1 MYPYETPSAD
11 LGFYHSWKLPMS
23 NLLIK
28 KLINYAHPY
37 RWSAYQGIGALL
49 VVNLL
54 SVYIPFLIRD
64 GIDRLKTNL
73 DYGHIIYLALLVI
86 GLASIAWVVRMV
98 SRLLIFGL
106 GRRVQADLK
115 QRIFEHVS
123 NLDTS
128 YFITTTVG
136 DLISRSTSDVENI
149 MRLMGFSLLS
159 IFNIIFAYAFTL
171 PAMLSI
177 NVRLTLLALSIYP
190 VMLLTVKLFSGRLRQ
205 EQVDVQE
212 RLSDL
217 SELIQEDM
225 SGITLIKIYAQE
237 ESERRAFAEQNK
249 AVFDSNLR
257 LAQSRNTVF
266 PIIQGLASISLLMLL
281 WQGSQA
287 IASGEIQVGGFLA
300 LIIYAQNL
308 IFPTALLGFTITA
321 FQRGEVSIDRVE
333 AIMTAE
339 SKIFDTPQSIDP
351 GHTLTGKIEARQL
364 TFTYP
369 GAKVPA
375 LKNVNFKIDP
385 GERVAIV
392 GPIGSGKS
400 TLVNV
405 LPRLLNVQAGQLFI
419 DGFDVTDLTLESLR
433 RSITYVPQESFLFST
448 SIANNIRYG
457 DPAASEMAV
466 VKAAQQ
472 GQIHPEIVNFPQ
484 QYETL
489 VGERGI
495 TLSGGQRQRTSLARA
510 LLVDAPILI
519 LDDALSSVDNQ
530 TATAI
535 LENLAA
541 GTKKKT
547 VIFVS
552 HQLSAA
558 AMADRILVMD
568 RGEIV
573 QSGSHQDLIDKE
585 GLYRWLWSQ
594 NQLAEMLS

>member
-1 MYPYETPSAD
+1 MANPRLQKLLQYVYPYRLSV
-11 LGFYHSWKLPMS
+11 W
-23 NLLIK
+23 
-28 KLINYAHPY
+28 
-37 RWSAYQGIGALL
+37 QGVGALL

-64 GIDRLKTNL
+64 AIDHLKV
-73 DYGHIIYLALLVI
+73 DFKYEDIVHLALLTI
-86 GLASIAWVVRMV
+86 LLASIVWIARMV
-98 SRLLIFGL
+98 SRLLIFGV

-115 QRIFEHVS
+115 QRIFEHIS
-123 NLDTS
+123 HLDGA
-128 YFITTTVG
+128 YFATTTVG
-136 DLISRSTSDVENI
+136 DLINRSTSDVENI

-177 NVRLTLLALSIYP
+177 SVRLSLLALAIYP
-190 VMLLTVKLFSGRLRQ
+190 VMLITVQMFSGRLRQ
-205 EQVDVQE
+205 EQVEVQE

-237 ESERRAFAEQNK
+237 ENERQAFADLNK
-249 AVFDSNLR
+249 KVFDSNLR

-266 PIIQGLASISLLMLL
+266 PIIQGLASISLLVLL

-287 IASGEIQVGGFLA
+287 IASNEIQVGGFLA

-333 AIMTAE
+333 SIMTAKSQIVDLPDSLVVE
-339 SKIFDTPQSIDP
+339 S
-351 GHTLTGKIEARQL
+351 LTGKIQAQNL
-364 TFTYP
+364 SFTYP
-369 GAKVPA
+369 GADQPA
-375 LKNVNFKIDP
+375 LRNLNFVIQP
-385 GERVAIV
+385 GESIAIV

-400 TLVNV
+400 TLVNII
-405 LPRLLNVQAGQLFI
+405 PRLLNVSAGELFVDDI
-419 DGFDVTDLTLESLR
+419 DVTALTLDSLR
-433 RSITYVPQESFLFST
+433 QAITFVPQESFLFST

-457 DPAASEMAV
+457 APLATDELVLTAAKQS
-466 VKAAQQ
+466 
-472 GQIHPEIVNFPQ
+472 QIHPEIVNFPR

-495 TLSGGQRQRTSLARA
+495 TLSGGQRQRTSIARA

-530 TATAI
+530 TAATI
-535 LENLAA
+535 LQNLAE
-541 GTKKKT
+541 GTQRKT
-547 VIFVS
+547 VLFVS

-558 AMADRILVMD
+558 ALADRILVMD
-568 RGEIV
+568 KGEIV
-573 QSGSHQDLIDKE
+573 QTGTHSKLIDQP
-585 GLYRWLWSQ
+585 GLYQWLWSQ
-594 NQLAEMLS
+594 NQLEEMLS

>member
-1 MYPYETPSAD
+1 MANPR
-11 LGFYHSWKLPMS
+11 LQ
-23 NLLIK
+23 
-28 KLINYAHPY
+28 KLIAYAQPY
-37 RWSAYQGIGALL
+37 RLTVYQGVGALL
-49 VVNLL
+49 IVNLL

-64 GIDRLKTNL
+64 GIDHLRTEFKYE
-73 DYGHIIYLALLVI
+73 DIVHIALLVI
-86 GLASIAWVVRMV
+86 LLASLAWIVRMT
-98 SRLLIFGL
+98 SRLLIFGI

-123 NLDTS
+123 QLDMG
-128 YFITTTVG
+128 YFATTTVG
-136 DLISRSTSDVENI
+136 DLINRSTSDVENI

-171 PAMLSI
+171 PAMLLI
-177 NVRLTLLALSIYP
+177 NVRLTLLALAIYP
-190 VMLLTVKLFSGRLRQ
+190 IMLMTVQLFSGRLRE
-205 EQVDVQE
+205 EQVIVQE

-225 SGITLIKIYAQE
+225 SGITMIKIYAQE
-237 ESERRAFAEQNK
+237 ENERRAFAERNQ
-249 AVFDSNLR
+249 AVFESNLR

-266 PIIQGLASISLLMLL
+266 PIIQGLASISLLALL

-308 IFPTALLGFTITA
+308 IFPTALMGFTITA
-321 FQRGEVSIDRVE
+321 FQRGEVSVDRVE
-333 AIMTAE
+333 SIMTSE
-339 SKIFDTPQSIDP
+339 SQIVDSPQSIDP
-351 GHTLTGKIEARQL
+351 GVVFKGKIEARNL
-364 TFTYP
+364 SFTYP
-369 GAKVPA
+369 GATVPA
-375 LKNVNFKIDP
+375 LRNLNFTILP
-385 GERVAIV
+385 GERIAVV

-400 TLVNV
+400 TLANA
-405 LPRLLNVQAGQLFI
+405 LPRLLNVSSDQLFI
-419 DGFDVTDLTLESLR
+419 DGFDVTMLTLDSLR
-433 RSITYVPQESFLFST
+433 RSITYVPQESFLFSALI
-448 SIANNIRYG
+448 SDNIRYG
-457 DPAASEMAV
+457 EPGATQERV
-466 VKAAQQ
+466 IQAAQQ
-472 GQIHPEIVNFPQ
+472 GQIHPEIMNFPQ
-484 QYETL
+484 KYETL

-541 GTKKKT
+541 GTQRKT

-558 AMADRILVMD
+558 ASADRILVMD
-568 RGEIV
+568 KGAIV
-573 QSGSHQDLIDKE
+573 QMGTHAELIDQK
-585 GLYRWLWSQ
+585 GLYQWLWSQ
-594 NQLAEMLS
+594 NQLAEMLN

>member
-1 MYPYETPSAD
+1 MANPR
-11 LGFYHSWKLPMS
+11 LQ
-23 NLLIK
+23 
-28 KLINYAHPY
+28 KLIDYLRPY
-37 RWSAYQGIGALL
+37 KLTVYQGIGALL

-54 SVYIPFLIRD
+54 SVYIPFLIR
-64 GIDRLKTNL
+64 GAIDQLKN
-73 DYGHIIYLALLVI
+73 DFSYGSVVNSSLLTI
-86 GLASIAWVVRMV
+86 FLASIVWVVRMT
-98 SRLLIFGL
+98 SRLLLFGV

-123 NLDTS
+123 NLDTA
-128 YFITTTVG
+128 YFSTTTVG
-136 DLISRSTSDVENI
+136 DLINRSTSDVENI

-159 IFNIIFAYAFTL
+159 IFNIIFAYAFTI

-177 NVRLTLLALSIYP
+177 SLRLTLLALAVYP
-190 VMLLTVKLFSGRLRQ
+190 IMLITVQLFSGRLRQ
-205 EQVDVQE
+205 EQVVVQE

-237 ESERRAFAEQNK
+237 ENERQAFAERNK
-249 AVFDSNLR
+249 QVFESNLR

-333 AIMTAE
+333 SIMAAE
-339 SKIFDTPQSIDP
+339 SQIKDHSYSEAPAA
-351 GHTLTGKIEARQL
+351 LAGKIEARHL
-364 TFTYP
+364 FFTYP
-369 GAKVPA
+369 GADRPA
-375 LKNVNFKIDP
+375 LKDLNFVIQP
-385 GERVAIV
+385 GERIAIV
-392 GPIGSGKS
+392 GPIGAGKS
-400 TLVNV
+400 TLVNA
-405 LPRLLNVQAGQLFI
+405 LPRLLNVPAGALFI
-419 DGFDVTDLTLESLR
+419 DDWDVTAITLDSLR
-433 RSITYVPQESFLFST
+433 RGITFVPQESFLFST

-457 DPAASEMAV
+457 EPTATDERVESAAKQS
-466 VKAAQQ
+466 
-472 GQIHPEIVNFPQ
+472 QIHPEVVNFPDR
-484 QYETL
+484 YHTL

-495 TLSGGQRQRTSLARA
+495 TLSGGQRQRTSIARS
-510 LLVDAPILI
+510 LLIDAPILI

-530 TATAI
+530 TATKI

-541 GTKKKT
+541 GTQRKT
-547 VIFVS
+547 VLFVS

-558 AMADRILVMD
+558 ALADRILVMD
-568 RGEIV
+568 KGSIV
-573 QSGSHQDLIDKE
+573 QIGTHSELIGQP
-585 GLYRWLWSQ
+585 GLYQWLWSQ
-594 NQLAEMLS
+594 NQLEEMLS

>member
-1 MYPYETPSAD
+1 MANPRLQKLLAYVYPYRLTV
-11 LGFYHSWKLPMS
+11 W
-23 NLLIK
+23 
-28 KLINYAHPY
+28 
-37 RWSAYQGIGALL
+37 QGVGTLL

-64 GIDRLKTNL
+64 AIDHLKV
-73 DYGHIIYLALLVI
+73 DFKYQDIVWVALLI
-86 GLASIAWVVRMV
+86 TLFASIAWVARMA
-98 SRLLIFGL
+98 SRLLIFGV

-123 NLDTS
+123 NLDGA
-128 YFITTTVG
+128 YFATTTVG
-136 DLISRSTSDVENI
+136 DLINRSTSDVENI

-171 PAMLSI
+171 PAMLII

-190 VMLLTVKLFSGRLRQ
+190 IMLITVQMFSGRLRQ
-205 EQVDVQE
+205 EQVEVQE

-237 ESERRAFAEQNK
+237 ETERQAFAQLNQK
-249 AVFDSNLR
+249 VFDSNLR

-266 PIIQGLASISLLMLL
+266 PIIQGLASISLLALL

-333 AIMTAE
+333 SIMAAK
-339 SKIFDTPQSIDP
+339 SQIVDVSDSIDP
-351 GHTLTGKIEARQL
+351 GKLLGKIEAQNL
-364 TFTYP
+364 SFTYP
-369 GAKVPA
+369 GAEKPA
-375 LKNVNFKIDP
+375 LRNLNFVIHP
-385 GERVAIV
+385 GERIAIV

-400 TLVNV
+400 TLVNTI
-405 LPRLLNVQAGQLFI
+405 PRLLNVPAGELFV
-419 DGFDVTDLTLESLR
+419 DDVDVTELTLDSLR
-433 RSITYVPQESFLFST
+433 RAITFVPQESFLFST
-448 SIANNIRYG
+448 SVANNIRYG
-457 DPAASEMAV
+457 DPLATDDQVLIAAKQS
-466 VKAAQQ
+466 
-472 GQIHPEIVNFPQ
+472 QIHPEIVNFPH

-495 TLSGGQRQRTSLARA
+495 TLSGGQRQRTSIARA

-535 LENLAA
+535 LQNLAE
-541 GTKKKT
+541 GTQRKT
-547 VIFVS
+547 VVFVS

-558 AMADRILVMD
+558 ALADRILVMD
-568 RGEIV
+568 KGEIV
-573 QSGSHQDLIDKE
+573 QSGTHSELIDRK
-585 GLYRWLWSQ
+585 GLYQWLWSQ
-594 NQLAEMLS
+594 NQLEEMLT

>member
-1 MYPYETPSAD
+1 MYPYKTPSAD

-23 NLLIK
+23 NSIIK

-64 GIDRLKTNL
+64 GIDQLKTNL

-351 GHTLTGKIEARQL
+351 GRTLTGKIEARQL

-392 GPIGSGKS
+392 GPIGAGKS

-457 DPAASEMAV
+457 DPVASEMAV

-472 GQIHPEIVNFPQ
+472 SQIHPEIVNFPQ

-541 GTKKKT
+541 GTQKKT

-573 QSGSHQDLIDKE
+573 QSGSHQDLIDQE

>member
-1 MYPYETPSAD
+1 
-11 LGFYHSWKLPMS
+11 MS
-23 NLLIK
+23 NSLVK
-28 KLINYAHPY
+28 KLLAYAHPY
-37 RWSAYQGIGALL
+37 RWSAYQGVAALL

-54 SVYIPFLIRD
+54 SVYIPLLIRD
-64 GIDRLKTNL
+64 GIDHLKTNL
-73 DYGHIIYLALLVI
+73 DYGHIVYLAILVI
-86 GLASIAWVVRMV
+86 GLASIAWIVRMV

-123 NLDTS
+123 NLDIA
-128 YFITTTVG
+128 YFSTTTVG

-190 VMLLTVKLFSGRLRQ
+190 VMLMTVQLFSRRLRQ

-237 ESERRAFAEQNK
+237 DNERRAFARRNK

-266 PIIQGLASISLLMLL
+266 PIIQGLASISLLVLL

-287 IASGEIQVGGFLA
+287 IASGELQVGGFLA

-333 AIMTAE
+333 AIMTAQPQ
-339 SKIFDTPQSIDP
+339 IFDTPQSIDP
-351 GHTLTGKIEARQL
+351 GRVLTGKIEAQHL
-364 TFTYP
+364 SFTYP
-369 GAKVPA
+369 GAETPA
-375 LKNVNFKIDP
+375 LKDVSFRINP

-392 GPIGSGKS
+392 GPIGAGKS
-400 TLVNV
+400 TLVNA
-405 LPRLLNVQAGQLFI
+405 LPRLLNVPGGQLFV
-419 DGFDVTDLTLESLR
+419 DDFDVTELTLESLR

-457 DPAASEMAV
+457 EPLAEDSAVIAAAR
-466 VKAAQQ
+466 Q

-541 GTKKKT
+541 GTQKKT

-573 QSGSHQDLIDKE
+573 QSGSHQDLITKD
-585 GLYRWLWSQ
+585 GLYSWLWSQ

>member
-1 MYPYETPSAD
+1 
-11 LGFYHSWKLPMS
+11 MS
-23 NLLIK
+23 NPLIK
-28 KLINYAHPY
+28 KLLAYAHPY
-37 RWSAYQGIGALL
+37 RLSAYQGIAALL

-54 SVYIPFLIRD
+54 SVYIPLLIRD

-73 DYGHIIYLALLVI
+73 DYGYIIYLAILVI
-86 GLASIAWVVRMV
+86 GLASVTWIVRMA

-106 GRRVQADLK
+106 GRRVQADMK

-123 NLDTS
+123 NLDIA
-128 YFITTTVG
+128 YFSTTTVG

-190 VMLLTVKLFSGRLRQ
+190 VMLMTVQLFSRRLRQ

-237 ESERRAFAEQNK
+237 DNERRAFAERNK
-249 AVFDSNLR
+249 DVFDSNLR

-266 PIIQGLASISLLMLL
+266 PIIQGLASVSLLVLL

-287 IASGEIQVGGFLA
+287 IASGELQVGGFLA

-333 AIMTAE
+333 AIMT
-339 SKIFDTPQSIDP
+339 SQPQIFDTPQSIDP
-351 GHTLTGKIEARQL
+351 GRVLMGKIEAHHL
-364 TFTYP
+364 SFTYP
-369 GAKVPA
+369 GAATPA
-375 LKNVNFKIDP
+375 LKDVSFQIHP

-392 GPIGSGKS
+392 GPIGAGKS
-400 TLVNV
+400 TLVNA
-405 LPRLLNVQAGQLFI
+405 LPRLLNVPAAQLFI
-419 DGFDVTDLTLESLR
+419 DDFDVTELTLESLR

-457 DPAASEMAV
+457 EPLAEDAAV
-466 VKAAQQ
+466 IAAARQ

-541 GTKKKT
+541 GTQKKT

-573 QSGSHQDLIDKE
+573 QSGSHQDLITKD
-585 GLYRWLWSQ
+585 GLYSWLWSQ

>member
-1 MYPYETPSAD
+1 MANPRLQKLLDYLYPYRLTV
-11 LGFYHSWKLPMS
+11 W
-23 NLLIK
+23 
-28 KLINYAHPY
+28 
-37 RWSAYQGIGALL
+37 QGIGALL

-54 SVYIPFLIRD
+54 SVYVPFLIRD
-64 GIDRLKTNL
+64 AINHLKTGFKYTDIMN
-73 DYGHIIYLALLVI
+73 LALLTI
-86 GLASIAWVVRMV
+86 LLASIIWVVRMV
-98 SRLLIFGL
+98 SRLLIFGI

-123 NLDTS
+123 NLDGA
-128 YFITTTVG
+128 YFATTTVG
-136 DLISRSTSDVENI
+136 DLINRSTSDVENI

-159 IFNIIFAYAFTL
+159 IFNIIFAYGFTL
-171 PAMLSI
+171 PTMLVI

-190 VMLLTVKLFSGRLRQ
+190 IMLITVQMFSGRLRQ
-205 EQVDVQE
+205 EQVEVQE

-237 ESERRAFAEQNK
+237 DTERQAFAQLNK
-249 AVFDSNLR
+249 KVFDSNLR

-287 IASGEIQVGGFLA
+287 IASGEIDVGDFLS

-333 AIMTAE
+333 SIMAAE
-339 SKIFDTPQSIDP
+339 SQIVDASGSIDP
-351 GHTLTGKIEARQL
+351 GQLQGKITAQNL
-364 TFTYP
+364 SFTYP
-369 GAKVPA
+369 GADRPA
-375 LKNVNFKIDP
+375 LRNLNFVIQP
-385 GERVAIV
+385 GERIAIV

-400 TLVNV
+400 TLVNTI
-405 LPRLLNVQAGQLFI
+405 PRLLDVPAGELYV
-419 DGFDVTDLTLESLR
+419 DDTDVTALTLESLR
-433 RSITYVPQESFLFST
+433 RAITFVPQESFLFST

-457 DPAASEMAV
+457 EPLATNELVMAAAKQS
-466 VKAAQQ
+466 
-472 GQIHPEIVNFPQ
+472 QIHPEIVNFPH
-484 QYETL
+484 QYDTL

-495 TLSGGQRQRTSLARA
+495 TLSGGQRQRTSIARA

-530 TATAI
+530 TATTI
-535 LENLAA
+535 LDNLAA
-541 GTKKKT
+541 GTQRKT
-547 VIFVS
+547 VLFVS

-558 AMADRILVMD
+558 ALADRILVMD
-568 RGEIV
+568 KGEIV
-573 QSGSHQDLIDKE
+573 QTGTHAELIDQP
-585 GLYRWLWSQ
+585 GLYQWLWSQ
-594 NQLAEMLS
+594 NQLEEMLN